1 MISSLFASLVQK
13 KELQAALPDVD
24 VFMRHMIDNYEIY
37 LSSIQRDRAFAELV
51 GKVQK
56 CKNKINNKRTK
67 KIDWSMWLFYAALFL
82 IIVFIGSY
90 IMFR

>member
-1 MISSLFASLVQK
+1 
-13 KELQAALPDVD
+13 
-24 VFMRHMIDNYEIY
+24 MIDNYEIY

-67 KIDWSMWLFYAALFL
+67 KD
-82 IIVFIGSY
+82 
-90 IMFR
+90 

>member
-1 MISSLFASLVQK
+1 
-13 KELQAALPDVD
+13 
-24 VFMRHMIDNYEIY
+24 MIDNYEIY

-67 KIDWSMWLFYAALFL
+67 RLTGLCGY
-82 IIVFIGSY
+82 FIQRY
-90 IMFR
+90 F